1 MRIGLDGDA
10 VEPVSL
16 EHQVFAL
23 DRLAEVE
30 RRLASE
36 D

>member
-10 VEPVSL
+10 IEAVSI

-23 DRLAEVE
+23 DRLAKIE
-30 RRLASE
+30 RRRGGA
-36 D
+36 